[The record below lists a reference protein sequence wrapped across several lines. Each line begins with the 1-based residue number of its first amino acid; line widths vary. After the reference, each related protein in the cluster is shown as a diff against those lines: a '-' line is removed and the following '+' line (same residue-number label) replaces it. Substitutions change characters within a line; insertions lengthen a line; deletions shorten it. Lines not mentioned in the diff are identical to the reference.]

1 MKHKALPRLP
11 SSDDAYDVFEDDSLT
26 FPPRAPST
34 SPALQ
39 SQIEQGYFT
48 GHIPDTS
55 IAQTVSLITA
65 ASSEEPETTTP
76 SASALSTPI
85 ATGLPSVPPKDDA
98 GDSQSKLAELRHRL
112 QRIEQSLYIQLA
124 NTPISSLND
133 VRRSFLASAKGTEK
147 RLTAWQ
153 KKHLSPKVAPA
164 PASLEKQEP
173 QWWRKGCHAVP
184 GANVIVREDDW
195 GSIIAFTL
203 RLVLLCLYADH
214 C

>member
-1 MKHKALPRLP
+1 MKHKSLPRLP

-26 FPPRAPST
+26 FSPRAPST

-39 SQIEQGYFT
+39 AHTEEGYFTGT

-55 IAQTVSLITA
+55 IAQTVSLMTA
-65 ASSEEPETTTP
+65 VSSEEPESTTP
-76 SASALSTPI
+76 SASAMSTPI

-98 GDSQSKLAELRHRL
+98 GDSQSKLSELRHRL
-112 QRIEQSLYIQLA
+112 QRIEQSLYVQLA
-124 NTPISSLND
+124 NTPITSLND

-153 KKHLSPKVAPA
+153 KKHMSPKVAAAAA
-164 PASLEKQEP
+164 PLEKQEP
-173 QWWRKGCHAVP
+173 QWWKKGCHAVP

-203 RLVLLCLYADH
+203 RFDLTCPH
-214 C
+214 